1 MLENRI
7 EDFLKEKFSED
18 DFLDLFVI
26 EISLTKGKHLE
37 VVLDS
42 DTGLSLGTCQKISR
56 FIENKIEEHGL
67 IGSEDYT
74 IDVTSPGT
82 ARPLIYPRQYKKH
95 LGRTFEIMK
104 NGQDN
109 VEVGKLKEVTDTMIT
124 LEQNTV
130 RKEGKKN
137 IKEVIEIQFAFAD
150 IKKALVIPSFK

>member
-7 EDFLKEKFSED
+7 EDLLKAKFAEEE
-18 DFLDLFVI
+18 FQDLFVI
-26 EISLTKGKHLE
+26 EITLTKGKHLE

-56 FIENKIEEHGL
+56 HIEHHIEEKQL
-67 IGSEDYT
+67 LSEDYT

-82 ARPLIYPRQYKKH
+82 VRPLVYLRQYKKH
-95 LGRTFEIMK
+95 IGRTMEIMK
-104 NGQDN
+104 VGEDSITT
-109 VEVGKLKEVTDTMIT
+109 GKLKDVTDATIT

-137 IKEVIEIQFAFAD
+137 IKEVIETPFNFAD
-150 IKKALVIPSFK
+150 IKKAVVIASFK